1 LVTVSLPPDISLEI
15 PNGAD
20 SSAAPAYG
28 NGTFIAQ
35 NGGSGFGSWTSATL
49 GSGGSYIG
57 GSGLGAR
64 TWAIYAGGGNGNSQ
78 TASRPL
84 AQTMEIGETLR
95 VQLGYTG
102 VATGGEI
109 GMRFLSGN
117 STRFTVRF
125 IGGQA
130 EWLLNDG
137 GSNFGTAISW
147 SGGNPGTPL
156 SVSFTR
162 NAGNGY
168 SIQLHS
174 GLQSYTGSNY
184 TASTGNMTIDRI
196 EFFSIAQG
204 GGENLG
210 FDNLDRSLT
219 LANPTSA
226 DLGASSGNTTSKTY
240 TLVNTGAGPLTNLAF
255 SKIGTHASEFNL
267 SNLTKTTLAPGEK
280 TVITA
285 SFLPAGNGNRTASI
299 QISSNDPDENPFTLN
314 FSGSGSGFPD
324 STPFQSWTTNAGLS
338 GDEALSNADPDG
350 DGLTNFLEFAFGLD
364 PKTGGSRPMTVET
377 APDSGLKVTFLHRN
391 GVNFTV
397 KTCTDLSAG
406 FSTTANAT
414 ESPNTSNLP
423 DGYKRYEATFPG
435 TDGRGFL
442 KIESTAP

>member
-1 LVTVSLPPDISLEI
+1 L
-15 PNGAD
+15 
-20 SSAAPAYG
+20 
-28 NGTFIAQ
+28 
-35 NGGSGFGSWTSATL
+35 GF
-49 GSGGSYIG
+49 GGSYIG
-57 GSGLGAR
+57 GSGLGNR
-64 TWAIYAGGGNGNSQ
+64 TLAIYAGGGAGNQ
-78 TASRPL
+78 FRATRPL
-84 AQTMEIGETLR
+84 APALAIDETFSA
-95 VQLGYTG
+95 QLGYTG

-109 GMRFLSGN
+109 GIRFLSAN
-117 STRFTVRF
+117 QTRLTLKFV
-125 IGGQA
+125 GGGT
-130 EWLLNDG
+130 EWMLNDG
-137 GSNFGTAISW
+137 GSDFGTGISW
-147 SGGNPGTPL
+147 SGGTPL
-156 SVSFTR
+156 SVAFTR
-162 NAGNGY
+162 HTGNGY
-168 SIQLHS
+168 SIRIQS
-174 GLQSYTGSNY
+174 GSQSMFGNNYTGS
-184 TASTGNMTIDRI
+184 SGNMTIDAV
-196 EFFSIAQG
+196 EFYSSAQG

-255 SKIGTHASEFNL
+255 SKTGNHASEFNL

-280 TVITA
+280 TAITA

-338 GDEALSNADPDG
+338 GDDALSNADPDG

-364 PKTGGSRPMTVET
+364 PKTSGARPMTVEST
-377 APDSGLKVTFLHRN
+377 PGSGLKVTFLHRN
-391 GVNFTV
+391 GVNFAI

-414 ESPNTSNLP
+414 ESADTSNLP
-423 DGYKRYEATFPG
+423 DGYKRYEATLPG